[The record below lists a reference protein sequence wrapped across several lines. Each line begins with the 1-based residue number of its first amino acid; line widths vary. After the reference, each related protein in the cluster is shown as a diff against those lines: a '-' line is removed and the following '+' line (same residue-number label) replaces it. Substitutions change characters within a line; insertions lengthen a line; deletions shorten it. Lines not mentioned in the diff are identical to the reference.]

1 MEEKKKHKWL
11 KRGLCALLV
20 LAMGVARADDDC
32 DDCYAPWW
40 SDEEKNG
47 VTWSYYEEDGEAV
60 IIGASPIR
68 KSLVIPSELGEL
80 PVCVIDDGAF
90 EDADKLESVTIPE
103 SVRTIGEDAF
113 ADCPKL
119 STIFIGAGVERIDSA
134 FEGCSALKTI
144 KVDPENECLTVD
156 NGLLLTTAGDAKGL
170 VRASSSL
177 ASVVIPADVVKI
189 LPGAFSAIKGLKSV
203 LIPESVE
210 LIGKKAFED
219 CTGLTSVTIPGGVK
233 AIGED
238 AFEDCSKLNTIVI
251 GAGVEL
257 IGESAFG
264 GCSALKTIRVDST
277 NKYFTVDRG
286 LLLTTHGGDEGE
298 SLVRASSSL
307 VSVVIPEGVVNILT
321 GAFAGIKGFKSVSIP
336 EGVELI
342 GEKAFEACAG
352 LTSMTIPNSVW
363 TIGRKAFAD
372 CSKLNTIVIGA
383 GVELIGEDA
392 FAGCKGLKKVVFNG
406 NRPYYDYWDNE
417 EYDDDEWLYEYLFE
431 DVPSSCVIFVQEES
445 NWSEY
450 YEIPGTW
457 HGHKIR
463 YSLQIG
469 CEGLE
474 RGSFTAGVKG
484 DDEGVYLDLP
494 DNVKSVSVKGL
505 PAGMKLTKVT
515 DDGAVYWM
523 ISGAPT
529 KSGTF
534 TATIS
539 VTTQDGTKDDKSIT
553 FTVDAISP
561 MAVGTFKGFIV
572 NDDGQKCGTVQ
583 FTTTAAGKLSA
594 KVVTASG
601 TYSFSASAWDS
612 VGEDGI
618 YYASVETK
626 KGEYLAIELKSASD
640 LNQKSVSGFFVANED
655 SDGFLLHASRNLLGK
670 TWYFSA
676 NVVGDDGGWMLEEVY
691 DAKAAN
697 LTLSMKG
704 DGTTALK
711 GKLDATSVNAS
722 GFADFSAVEGGRI
735 IAEFAPVV
743 SVREGKKSVKK
754 TLSISLDLPF
764 SQEEGAS
771 GSADL
776 VE

>member
-1 MEEKKKHKWL
+1 MVKMHRWL
-11 KRGLCALLV
+11 KRGVCTLLV
-20 LAMGVARADDDC
+20 LAMGVARAGDDC

-113 ADCPKL
+113 ADCPRL

-156 NGLLLTTAGDAKGL
+156 NGLLLTTAGGAKGL

-177 ASVVIPADVVKI
+177 TSVVIPADVVKI

-210 LIGKKAFED
+210 LIGEKAFED
-219 CTGLTSVTIPGGVK
+219 CTELTSVTIPDGVK

-257 IGESAFG
+257 IGGYAFG

-277 NKYFTVDRG
+277 NKCFTVDHG

-321 GAFAGIKGFKSVSIP
+321 GAFTGIKGLKSVSIP

-342 GEKAFEACAG
+342 GEKAFDACAG

-392 FAGCKGLKKVVFNG
+392 FARCKGLKKVGFNG

-474 RGSFTAGVKG
+474 HGSFTAGVKG
-484 DDEGVYLDLP
+484 DDEGFYLDLP
-494 DNVKSVSVKGL
+494 DDVKSVSVKGL

-515 DDGAVYWM
+515 DNGDVYWM

-561 MAVGTFKGFIV
+561 MAVGTFKGFVV
-572 NDDGQKCGTVQ
+572 NGDDQKCGTVQ

-594 KVVTASG
+594 KVVTAAG
-601 TYSFSASAWDS
+601 TYSFSASAWD
-612 VGEDGI
+612 GEDDDV
-618 YYASVETK
+618 YYAAFETK
-626 KGEYLAIELKSASD
+626 KGETLTVYLAANAD
-640 LNQKSVSGFFVANED
+640 LNRQAIEGLFAMGEED
-655 SDGFLLHASRNLLGK
+655 SGKFTVRASRNLLGR
-670 TWYFSA
+670 TWYFA
-676 NVVGDDGGWMLEEVY
+676 ADVVGDDGGWVLEEVY

-722 GFADFSAVEGGRI
+722 GFADFSMVEDGRI
-735 IAEFAPVV
+735 VAEFAPVV
-743 SVREGKKSVKK
+743 SVRDGKKTVKRV
-754 TLSISLDLPF
+754 LSISLDLLF
-764 SQEEGAS
+764 SQEWPS
-771 GSADL
+771 YGSADL